1 MLDQILDVSSAGAS
15 SWFGRAA
22 ELWRKRGGRFRP
34 HLPGEETFHHTES
47 GQKQKKRRGKCFTI
61 MANTAFSD
69 PSLLFF
75 LPILFSIYSTLLLL
89 TLSVHH
95 SRLLSSLL
103 IIFALSQHLW
113 TASPK
118 QICCGSV
125 VSVNLCP
132 SGFQLIKL
140 FKVVVNLKSNCPQ
153 CYLF

>member
-1 MLDQILDVSSAGAS
+1 MYLRQELARGLGELLSYEGNVEEDFDLTFQVRKHFIIQIQD
-15 SWFGRAA
+15 RN
-22 ELWRKRGGRFRP
+22 
-34 HLPGEETFHHTES
+34 
-47 GQKQKKRRGKCFTI
+47 KKNTRGKCFTI
-61 MANTAFSD
+61 MANSLLWPFPSD
-69 PSLLFF
+69 LFF
-75 LPILFSIYSTLLLL
+75 LPILFHIYSPLLLL

-140 FKVVVNLKSNCPQ
+140 FKVAVNLKSNFPQ
-153 CYLF
+153 CYFF